1 MTGTMLLEALHE
13 AAERGVRVRLLLDDN
28 GTSGLDDELST
39 PGRAPWSSR
48 SGCTT
53 PSRCAGPPLGYV
65 TDFSRLNR
73 RMHNKSFTADNQAT
87 IIGGRNVGDEYFGA
101 ASGVLFT
108 DLDVLAI
115 GAAVNDVSTDFDRY
129 WASDSAY
136 PVDRLL
142 KQPAPGRLEALA
154 QTATQ
159 VERSPEAAVDA
170 AAMRSCLSSGS
181 CWWAS

>member
-1 MTGTMLLEALHE
+1 M
-13 AAERGVRVRLLLDDN
+13 
-28 GTSGLDDELST
+28 
-39 PGRAPWSSR
+39 
-48 SGCTT
+48 
-53 PSRCAGPPLGYV
+53 

-87 IIGGRNVGDEYFGA
+87 IIGGRNIGDEYFGA

-142 KQPAPGRLEALA
+142 KKTSPGELDELEQAATRSSALPKPPPMPTPCA
-154 QTATQ
+154 
-159 VERSPEAAVDA
+159 
-170 AAMRSCLSSGS
+170 SCPSSS
-181 CWWAS
+181 NCCKAS